1 MTHPLPIATFSI
13 AATDGQD
20 WGIAVASKF
29 LAVGSVVP
37 AAVAG
42 VGAIATQAMGNTAY
56 KSDGLRHLR
65 EGLTAAEVVAA
76 LTAADPDRD
85 HRQLGVVDKDG
96 NGATYTGSAC
106 FDWAGGR
113 VGPGVAC
120 QGNILSGPEVVD
132 AMMASFSSSQGALT
146 SRLLAALAAGDEA
159 GGDRR
164 GRQSAAI
171 LVVRANAGYGGHDD
185 RMVDLRVDDHPQP
198 VAELNRLLRLWRLH
212 FESPDQEQLV
222 PLDQDVLERVRR
234 ALFQLGRTVPDASAD
249 ETLDALQAWA
259 GMENL
264 EERCGSRTLMDPL
277 VMSLLEERAWARLHP
292 GTAT

>member
-1 MTHPLPIATFSI
+1 MPIATFSI
-13 AATDGQD
+13 AATDGRD
-20 WGIAVASKF
+20 WGVAVASKF

-42 VGAIATQAMGNTAY
+42 LGAIATQAMGNTSF
-56 KSDGLRHLR
+56 KSDGLRHL
-65 EGLTAAEVVAA
+65 EQGLPAADVVAV

-96 NGATYTGSAC
+96 NGATFTGSAC

-113 VGPGVAC
+113 VGRGVAC
-120 QGNILSGPEVVD
+120 QGNILTGPEVVD
-132 AMMASFSSSQGALT
+132 AMMASFTSSHGGLT
-146 SRLLAALAAGDEA
+146 SRLLGALVAGDEA
-159 GGDRR
+159 GGDSR

-185 RMVDLRVDDHPQP
+185 RMVDLRVDDHQRPIP
-198 VAELNRLLRLWRLH
+198 ELQRLVRIWRLH
-212 FESPDQEQLV
+212 FEAPDPTELV
-222 PLDQDVLERVRR
+222 PLDQEVLELVQRSLCR
-234 ALFQLGRTVPDASAD
+234 LGRTEPTASRE

-264 EERCGSRTLMDPL
+264 EERCRSRDQIDPL
-277 VMSLLEERAWARLHP
+277 VMGLLEERASA
-292 GTAT
+292 

>member
-1 MTHPLPIATFSI
+1 MPIATFSI

-20 WGIAVASKF
+20 WGVAVASKF

-42 VGAIATQAMGNTAY
+42 LGAIATQAMGNTSFKA
-56 KSDGLRHLR
+56 DGLRYLDQ
-65 EGLTAAEVVAA
+65 GLAAADVVAT

-96 NGATYTGSAC
+96 NGATFTGSAC

-120 QGNILSGPEVVD
+120 QGNILTGPEVVD
-132 AMMASFSSSQGALT
+132 AMMASFTSSHGGLT
-146 SRLLAALAAGDEA
+146 GRLLESLVAGDEA

-171 LVVRANAGYGGHDD
+171 LVVRTNAGYGGHDD
-185 RMVDLRVDDHPQP
+185 RMVDLRVDDHPRP
-198 VAELNRLLRLWRLH
+198 IPELQRLVRIWRLH
-212 FESPDQEQLV
+212 FETPDPAELV
-222 PLDQDVLERVRR
+222 PLDEAVLERVRR
-234 ALFQLGRTVPDASAD
+234 CLYRLGRTEPTASREEAV
-249 ETLDALQAWA
+249 DALQAWA

-264 EERCGSRTLMDPL
+264 EERCRSRDQVDPL
-277 VMSLLEERAWARLHP
+277 VMSLLEERASGQPERGPQPA
-292 GTAT
+292 